1 MTPQHE
7 MPSFEHA
14 PVELRQAP
22 SGEHLLALH
31 DVFENTRDQHAKA
44 KERLQAAEAAILGV
58 HLSDNSENETVF
70 ERLGEG
76 EDPAALL
83 EEYRQVEAGM
93 ESAALHDEQW
103 LREGEIEGLSSD
115 LKSAGLSPVNESELL
130 TAVVEERGGYTRSST
145 KVALAEVRRR
155 MTAGESLDEIQSSAQ
170 AVIDRRE
177 RQRQTLRIVEA
188 LARGDQ
194 PTGDPALIE
203 RVQARVQR
211 EGDVNEV
218 LKKARENEERH
229 TVIEKK
235 QAQLVA
241 ADRRLAQI
249 HLARANIFVRQKE
262 SRDRRDNENL
272 RLARGDLTGV

>member
-1 MTPQHE
+1 